1 MPVLVALADDF
12 SGASDQA
19 GMLANA
25 GVKSLLVLDER
36 FPVGPVWEAVTV
48 ATRLRSLPVAQARAQ
63 AKRLL
68 RHAQALRPR
77 MIQYKYCS
85 TFDSTPEGNIG
96 PILDVALDALKVPGT
111 VIVPA
116 LPVNGRTTYQGQ
128 HFVLGVPLDE
138 SPMRHHPLNPMTD
151 ADLARWLGRQTKR
164 PVGLVPYEIVE
175 QGARAVRRRLEELW
189 AQGWPYVVVDCLSQR
204 HVRLIA
210 EAVADLRFIS
220 GSSALPMELPGVWRE
235 RGLLGPA
242 HRPPRLLGRPSAAPV
257 LALSGSC
264 AAQTLVQVR
273 AAAEDFAL
281 IRVHP
286 RELLMKSADDVAAAI
301 IRRIGQRLRRT
312 PQVLVTTSQSPRQRE
327 RAQQEVCG
335 AGLAAR
341 DLGLRIE
348 TLLGE
353 VARLAHE
360 ELGLR
365 RFICAGGETS
375 GAIAQALGLQ
385 AVEIIRELDPGV
397 PLCRAL
403 PGRDVAIAFKGGNF
417 GRDDFFAHA
426 AALARR
432 VRLDA

>member
-1 MPVLVALADDF
+1 MPALVALADDF

-25 GVKSLLVLDER
+25 GVASLLVLDER
-36 FPVGPVWEAVTV
+36 FPVGPEWEAVTV
-48 ATRLRSLPVAQARAQ
+48 ATRLRSVPVAQAQAQ
-63 AKRLL
+63 ARRLL
-68 RHAQALRPR
+68 NYAQALRPR

-85 TFDSTPEGNIG
+85 TFDSTPRGNIG
-96 PILDVALDALKVPGT
+96 PILDVALDTLELPGT
-111 VIVPA
+111 AVVPA
-116 LPVNGRTTYQGQ
+116 LPVNGRTTYQGR

-151 ADLARWLGRQTKR
+151 ADLVRWLGRQTRR
-164 PVGLVPYEIVE
+164 PVGLIAYEIVE
-175 QGARAVRRRLEELW
+175 QGAKAIRKRLRELW
-189 AQGWPYVVVDCLSQR
+189 ADGQPVVVVDCLSQR

-235 RGLLGPA
+235 QGLLGPA
-242 HRPPRLLGRPSAAPV
+242 RRLPHLLRRPANALV

-264 AAQTLVQVR
+264 AAQTLAQVR
-273 AAAEDFAL
+273 AAAQEFAV
-281 IRVHP
+281 IRVDP
-286 RELLMKSADDVAAAI
+286 GELLTGSPESVAASVLGRV
-301 IRRIGQRLRRT
+301 RRRLRQT
-312 PQVLVTTSQSPRQRE
+312 EQVLVTTSQTPRQRE
-327 RAQQEVCG
+327 RVQQEARQ
-335 AGLAAR
+335 AGLEAR

-348 TLLGE
+348 ALLGA
-353 VARLAHE
+353 VARLAHD
-360 ELGLR
+360 ELGVR

-375 GAIAQALGLQ
+375 GAISQALGLQ

-403 PGRDVAIAFKGGNF
+403 PEREVAIALKGGNF
-417 GRDDFFAHA
+417 GRDEFFSHA

-432 VRLDA
+432 VQLDA